1 MTFATWA
8 YSTTLYIILN
18 DTFQALIAFIVPI
31 SFKEI
36 NCFYD
41 NIVLA
46 LYDAS
51 VANIPKRNERCD
63 FTVPG
68 WSDDVKQSHAAARA
82 AYQMWRNCSKPR
94 LGFIFEEMK
103 VTRAI

>member
-46 LYDAS
+46 LYDALTFLNAMS
-51 VANIPKRNERCD
+51 DVISPFLAGVMTLSRVTLLLEPLIRC
-63 FTVPG
+63 G
-68 WSDDVKQSHAAARA
+68 
-82 AYQMWRNCSKPR
+82 
-94 LGFIFEEMK
+94 
-103 VTRAI
+103 

>member
-1 MTFATWA
+1 MTILFLL
-8 YSTTLYIILN
+8 STMR
-18 DTFQALIAFIVPI
+18 
-31 SFKEI
+31 
-36 NCFYD
+36 
-41 NIVLA
+41 
-46 LYDAS
+46 

-68 WSDDVKQSHAAARA
+68 WSDDASHAAARA